1 MYYCNSVVPSVLE
14 VHNML
19 LGKKVCNWGF
29 LESIF
34 EAIFTKNGK
43 HVAVLILFNC
53 FMTVLFFFFCGL
65 FPLHSWDVHWHPS
78 LLFRRWSVEYCK
90 TLVWWQ
96 VIWSK
101 CIALQWICQD
111 CSDTISINIDALSSG
126 VPLILLRLVT
136 YMLHQRFQ
144 YYLSFMLQG
153 FWNTLSI
160 VCCSKQNTMF
170 WYINLFLFWGSKLMR

>member
-1 MYYCNSVVPSVLE
+1 MWITA
-14 VHNML
+14 VHWFPVCL
-19 LGKKVCNWGF
+19 KYTICCWEKKCVIVGS
-29 LESIF
+29 LI
-34 EAIFTKNGK
+34 EAIFS
-43 HVAVLILFNC
+43 FSC
-53 FMTVLFFFFCGL
+53 FMTVLFFCGL

-78 LLFRRWSVEYCK
+78 LSFRRWSVGYCK

-111 CSDTISINIDALSSG
+111 CSDTITIAIDTLSSG
-126 VPLILLRLVT
+126 APHILLRLIT

-160 VCCSKQNTMF
+160 VCCSKQNTVF
-170 WYINLFLFWGSKLMR
+170 W

>member
-1 MYYCNSVVPSVLE
+1 MCLKYTICCWEKKCVIEGSLNLFLKPYSQKMENMWLFSFCLIVL
-14 VHNML
+14 
-19 LGKKVCNWGF
+19 WQF
-29 LESIF
+29 Y
-34 EAIFTKNGK
+34 
-43 HVAVLILFNC
+43 
-53 FMTVLFFFFCGL
+53 FFCGL